1 MLERITHL
9 QIGDRRVG
17 PGEPTY
23 IIVEAGINHNGSPRI
38 ARQLIDAA
46 ADAGADAIKFQKRD
60 LRMQYS
66 PELLANLA
74 EADKELQFLVPF
86 LEEAEL
92 SDEVFRSLAKHARER
107 GLEFLCTPWD
117 EASADFLEALEVP
130 AYKVSSADLTN
141 IFLLEHL
148 VTTGKP
154 LILSTGMS
162 RWQEIEYAANFLRE
176 HDVQFAFLH
185 CQSTYPAA
193 FKDVNLRF
201 MRRLAE
207 LGVPVGY
214 SGHERGIA
222 VSTVAAA
229 LGACII
235 ERHITLDRTMPG
247 PDHAASLEPPG
258 LQKQVRDIR
267 NMEAALGSQQ
277 RPLSRGEVLN
287 RHALRKSLVAAQNI
301 PAGTVI
307 TREMLAALGPGSGI
321 SPQRY
326 QELVGKKAPRDI
338 PQGEQFHE
346 SDITGATPQQISA
359 AFPRRWGPVVRYR
372 DAAALAQWQPDVL
385 EFHLTDT
392 DLEHFPQDLG
402 QFEPELIVH
411 APEYRHGQLLDLCST
426 DESVRQAG
434 LELIAD
440 TCEAARRLAEH
451 FPNQDGPVKVIVHA
465 GGMSF
470 DGPLDDNTELIENL
484 ARSMAVLRREQGVEL
499 LLENLPPF
507 PWYFGG
513 QWYGNVF
520 MDPQEIADFCQAH
533 GGRICFDLSHA
544 TLWCNHVGADILE
557 YIRTI
562 KPWIA
567 HLHIADSSGVD
578 GEALQIGEGETDFVT
593 VMAELADVDAAL
605 IPEVW
610 LGHQLGG
617 EPFLVALQRLAG
629 AIETD

>member
-1 MLERITHL
+1 MSERITHI
-9 QIGDRRVG
+9 QIGSRRVG
-17 PGEPTY
+17 PDEPVY
-23 IIVEAGINHNGSPRI
+23 IIAEAGINHNGNPQI
-38 ARQLIDAA
+38 ARQLIAAA

-60 LRMQYS
+60 LRLQYS
-66 PELLANLA
+66 PELLEDLT
-74 EADKELQFLVPF
+74 EADKELQFLIPF

-92 SDEVFRSLAKHARER
+92 SDEIFRRLAEYARAC

-117 EASADFLEALEVP
+117 EASVDFLESLEVP
-130 AYKVSSADLTN
+130 AYKIASPDLTN

-148 VTTGKP
+148 AATGKP

-162 RWQEIEYAANFLRE
+162 RWEEIEHTVNFLRQRG
-176 HDVQFAFLH
+176 VQFALLH
-185 CQSTYPAA
+185 CQSTYPAP

-207 LGVPVGY
+207 LGVPIGY

-235 ERHITLDRTMPG
+235 ERHITLDRSMPG
-247 PDHAASLEPPG
+247 PDHAASLEPQG
-258 LQKQVRDIR
+258 LGKQVRDIR
-267 NMEAALGSQQ
+267 NMEAALGGPD
-277 RPLSRGEVLN
+277 RPLSRGEIVN
-287 RHALRKSLVAAQNI
+287 RHALRKSLVAAQDI
-301 PAGTVI
+301 PGGAEI
-307 TREMLAALGPGSGI
+307 TREMLTALGPGSGI

-326 QELVGKKAPRDI
+326 PELVGHSVPREI
-338 PQGEQFHE
+338 RKGEQFRE
-346 SDITGATPQQISA
+346 SDITGVTPQQVSA
-359 AFPRRWGPVVRYR
+359 VFPRRWGPVVRYR
-372 DAAALAQWQPDVL
+372 DAAALAQWQPDVM
-385 EFHLTDT
+385 EFHLTDQ
-392 DLEHFPQDLG
+392 DLEHFPEDLG

-426 DESVRQAG
+426 DELARQAG
-434 LELIAD
+434 IELIAD
-440 TCEAARRLAEH
+440 TCEVARRLAEH
-451 FPNQDGPVKVIVHA
+451 FPNQTGPVKIVAHT

-470 DGPLDDNTELIENL
+470 DGFLDDNIALYDNL
-484 ARSMAVLRREQGVEL
+484 AQAMELLRHEEGVEL

-544 TLWCNHVGADILE
+544 TLWCNHVGGVITE
-557 YIRTI
+557 YIQTV
-562 KPWIA
+562 KPWIT

-578 GEALQIGEGETDFVT
+578 GEALQIGEGETDFVA

-610 LGHQLGG
+610 LGHQQDG
-617 EPFLVALQRLAG
+617 ESFLVALQRLVE
-629 AIETD
+629 AIS